1 MPGAVM
7 KVSTGQLEKSNHL
20 NNFLT
25 ILKLPIM
32 SKVTVQKYY
41 DALCDL
47 KRIGSFTNAGVFCK
61 ERNIGKVFV
70 QTCLDLKILSRIN
83 RNTYQCIDFSPSFE
97 LAKNVRDICYDYNK
111 NWLLNSKANLVKK
124 EQKQKPVSPSMTIEE
139 MIKALKSEGYKIFK
153 PVTEFQEL

>member
-1 MPGAVM
+1 
-7 KVSTGQLEKSNHL
+7 
-20 NNFLT
+20 
-25 ILKLPIM
+25 M

-47 KRIGSFTNAGVFCK
+47 KRIGSFNNAGVFCK
-61 ERNIGKVFV
+61 ERKIGKVFV

-97 LAKNVRDICYDYNK
+97 LAKNVKDICYDYNK

-124 EQKQKPVSPSMTIEE
+124 EQKEKPVSQSMTVEE
-139 MIKALKSEGYKIFK
+139 MIQALKSLGYKILK

>member
-1 MPGAVM
+1 
-7 KVSTGQLEKSNHL
+7 
-20 NNFLT
+20 
-25 ILKLPIM
+25 M

>member
-1 MPGAVM
+1 
-7 KVSTGQLEKSNHL
+7 
-20 NNFLT
+20 
-25 ILKLPIM
+25 M

-97 LAKNVRDICYDYNK
+97 LAKNVRDICYNYNK
-111 NWLLNSKANLVKK
+111 NWQLNSKANLVKK
-124 EQKQKPVSPSMTIEE
+124 EQKQKTVSPSMTIEE
-139 MIKALKSEGYKIFK
+139 MIKALKSEGYKILK

>member
-1 MPGAVM
+1 
-7 KVSTGQLEKSNHL
+7 
-20 NNFLT
+20 
-25 ILKLPIM
+25 M

-124 EQKQKPVSPSMTIEE
+124 EQKQKPLSPSMTIEE
-139 MIKALKSEGYKIFK
+139 MIKALKSEGYKILK

>member
-1 MPGAVM
+1 
-7 KVSTGQLEKSNHL
+7 
-20 NNFLT
+20 
-25 ILKLPIM
+25 M

-124 EQKQKPVSPSMTIEE
+124 EQKQETISAPVIKKESLVISEERAIEV
-139 MIKALKSEGYKIFK
+139 LKSLGYKILK

>member
-1 MPGAVM
+1 
-7 KVSTGQLEKSNHL
+7 
-20 NNFLT
+20 
-25 ILKLPIM
+25 M

-124 EQKQKPVSPSMTIEE
+124 EQKQKTVSPSMTIEE
-139 MIKALKSEGYKIFK
+139 MIKALKSEGYKILK

>member
-1 MPGAVM
+1 
-7 KVSTGQLEKSNHL
+7 
-20 NNFLT
+20 
-25 ILKLPIM
+25 M
-32 SKVTVQKYY
+32 SKLTVQKYY

-97 LAKNVRDICYDYNK
+97 LAKNVKDICYDYNK

-124 EQKQKPVSPSMTIEE
+124 EQKQKTVSPSMTIEE
-139 MIKALKSEGYKIFK
+139 MIKALKSEGYKILK

>member
-1 MPGAVM
+1 
-7 KVSTGQLEKSNHL
+7 
-20 NNFLT
+20 
-25 ILKLPIM
+25 M

-139 MIKALKSEGYKIFK
+139 MIKALKSEGYKILK